1 MQRFSN
7 YKDYIIA
14 TSVLAPAGRAF
25 EASFLISRRV
35 EGSAEEIVHQER
47 LEKTFAYG
55 GDARAAAN
63 QAAQSYV
70 DCLPPAVAPGKA
82 AATG

>member
-14 TSVLAPAGRAF
+14 TSVLAPIGKPF
-25 EASFLISRRV
+25 EASFVISRRV
-35 EGSAEEIVHQER
+35 AGSDEEVIRTER

-63 QAAQSYV
+63 QAAQAYV
-70 DCLPPAVAPGKA
+70 DNLS
-82 AATG
+82 